1 MPLYILILITLTNDL
16 SLYLFSTAS
25 AKALASKVYFLTASA
40 KALAIDI
47 VWRLRALKRSHC
59 S

>member
-1 MPLYILILITLTNDL
+1 MPLNILILITLTNDT

-25 AKALASKVYFLTASA
+25 AKALDREVYFITASA

-47 VWRLRALKRSHC
+47 VWRL
-59 S
+59 